1 VVCGDLHDGGSEM
14 EAMTVIETLGDLGPS
29 ILIVPGNM
37 DPRGFAVRLW
47 EKAGFS
53 VLHKRSLEI
62 MGTGFAGLGCVVASD
77 PRRWRDEKRCYH
89 SDDEVYR
96 SIKEAFEK
104 ISAFGQR
111 VIVTHQP
118 PRGILDRAF
127 DGEATGSLG
136 LRKFIEEFQPDI
148 LFCAH
153 IHEARGEARLGRTL
167 AVNPG
172 EMRKGLFALVDLNLM
187 DKDAETT
194 APSRVVWFGPGSRGG
209 WQKE

>member
-1 VVCGDLHDGGSEM
+1 MVCGDLHDGGSER
-14 EAMTVIETLGDLGPS
+14 EAMPVIEALGDLGPS

-47 EKAGFS
+47 ENAGFS
-53 VLHKRSLEI
+53 VLHKRSLYV
-62 MGTGFAGLGCVVASD
+62 MGTGFAGLGCVGTSD
-77 PRRWRDEKRCYH
+77 PRMWRDERWCYH
-89 SDDEVYR
+89 SDDEVYI

-104 ISAFGQR
+104 ISPFGRR
-111 VIVTHQP
+111 VLVTHQP

-136 LRKFIEEFQPDI
+136 LRKFIEEFQPDL

-153 IHEARGEARLGRTL
+153 IHEARGEARIGRTL

-172 EMRKGLFALVDLNLM
+172 EMRKGLFALVDLDLREE
-187 DKDAETT
+187 DAETT
-194 APSRVVWFGPGSRGG
+194 ASPRIAWFGPGSRGG
-209 WQKE
+209 WQKG